1 MVVTNHMY
9 QPNSVDLNQA
19 SNKKTIGL
27 KNLAQSL
34 LGELALLAMIVHEI
48 ATTGAIDYELR
59 LSQQL
64 MIIFS
69 SVLIATFL
77 VGPAQITFGQFFRH
91 FFKFLIV
98 HLILLP
104 IFFLFALAA
113 NGLNLPVW
121 GNLFTIQSFVV
132 LILNIFG
139 SVLFLRTSNFKEKLM
154 LVEKS
159 YFLYIWV
166 IGLLMVGV
174 VNASVQSFLLWW
186 LLATS
191 VYIDF
196 MHWYWYQWLNLP
208 RLKNN
213 LYLNAMNK
221 KYGYTTSTN
230 QYQYVMFLHSLLFNN
245 LTYLLPFSVLGLGL
259 AAIYHFQW

>member
-1 MVVTNHMY
+1 MVAMNHMY

-19 SNKKTIGL
+19 SNKKTFGL
-27 KNLAQSL
+27 KNLAQAL
-34 LGELALLAMIVHEI
+34 LGELTLLAMIVHEI

-64 MIIFS
+64 MITFS
-69 SVLIATFL
+69 SVFVATFFL
-77 VGPAQITFGQFFRH
+77 SPDQIKFSQFFKH
-91 FFKFLIV
+91 LFKFLIV

-104 IFFLFALAA
+104 ILFLFALIT
-113 NGLNLPVW
+113 NDSSLPVW

-139 SVLFLRTSNFKEKLM
+139 LILFVRTSNFKEKHM

-159 YFLYIWV
+159 YFLYIWA

-213 LYLNAMNK
+213 LYLDVTNQRH
-221 KYGYTTSTN
+221 GYTASTN
-230 QYQYVMFLHSLLFNN
+230 QHQYGMFLHSLLFNN